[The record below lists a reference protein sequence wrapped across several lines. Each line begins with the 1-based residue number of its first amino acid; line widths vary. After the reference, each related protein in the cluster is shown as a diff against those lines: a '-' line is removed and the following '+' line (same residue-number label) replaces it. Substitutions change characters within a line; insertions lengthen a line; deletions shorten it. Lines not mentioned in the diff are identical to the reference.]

1 MFRHRRSRYIE
12 YDAGTTSH
20 ESASLKSNEEE
31 EFIDYNETMNTFG
44 KVSLN
49 NHINRKLTHGLY
61 DRKGYLS
68 DLEK

>member
-12 YDAGTTSH
+12 PDATTTSP

-31 EFIDYNETMNTFG
+31 YIDYNETMNTFG

-49 NHINRKLTHGLY
+49 NQINRKLTHGLF
-61 DRKGYLS
+61 DRKGYFS